1 MSNVLT
7 IPKELAQVGDLVVV
21 PKADYEEIVRVKARL
36 LAEESDT
43 DQAIRVFEK
52 ERKAKQ
58 LKKAS
63 SFAAILG
70 R

>member
-1 MSNVLT
+1 M
-7 IPKELAQVGDLVVV
+7 GDLVVV
-21 PKADYEEIVRVKARL
+21 PKADYEEVMRVKARL
-36 LAEESDT
+36 LAEEADT

-58 LKKAS
+58 LKKAR

-70 R
+70 K

>member
-7 IPKELAQVGDLVVV
+7 IPKKLARMGDLVLV
-21 PKADYEEIVRVKARL
+21 PRADYKDAMRVKARL
-36 LAEESDT
+36 LAEETDT
-43 DQAIRVFEK
+43 DQAVRVFEK

-58 LKKAS
+58 LKKTR

-70 R
+70 K